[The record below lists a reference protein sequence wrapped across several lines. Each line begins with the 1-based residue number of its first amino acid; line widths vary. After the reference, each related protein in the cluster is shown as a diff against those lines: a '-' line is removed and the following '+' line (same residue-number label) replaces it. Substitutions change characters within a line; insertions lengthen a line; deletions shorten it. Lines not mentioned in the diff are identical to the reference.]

1 MGEGVQVGKGS
12 KLGEGDEQTI
22 LEHYVH
28 DVINTTISSLTALA
42 KASRRPSVAGT
53 FLLNNIHY
61 LNAHLLQSPADP
73 TLPGIIAKPTQDL
86 LAHNQRTAKAGY
98 FDSNFG
104 PLMQA
109 LSDDPKEGRTAGK
122 ERFTRF
128 YDLLD
133 EVLASHRVVRVL
145 DTDELSELGRE
156 AIAEEACKLVVPAF
170 RRFVQR
176 MKDREF
182 SKNIK
187 MSPDEVEAKLKSIF
201 N

>member
-1 MGEGVQVGKGS
+1 MAYLGKLPVVKGAVGSALLSLGDGNWKMGEGVQVGKGS

-28 DVINTTISSLTALA
+28 DVINTTIGSLNALA

-61 LNAHLLQSPADP
+61 INAHLLQSPADP
-73 TLPGIIAKPTQDL
+73 TLPSIIAKPTQEL

-109 LSDDPKEGRTAGK
+109 LSDDPKE
-122 ERFTRF
+122 
-128 YDLLD
+128 
-133 EVLASHRVVRVL
+133 VRRYQGN
-145 DTDELSELGRE
+145 DG
-156 AIAEEACKLVVPAF
+156 C
-170 RRFVQR
+170 
-176 MKDREF
+176 
-182 SKNIK
+182 
-187 MSPDEVEAKLKSIF
+187 
-201 N
+201 